1 MKSKR
6 LILMCLAS
14 AGLFLLTNCA
24 TFKSGIKGK
33 FEPPAE
39 RNYQAEPVSVLFIFS
54 HYRQTKGWDV
64 IPKLDNQWERIRG
77 FDDFFNDALGEFSN
91 LKNYAAFTDAA
102 SDVNDPERRAKKDSL
117 IKEHDFVIKVKFMRE
132 KSFAKHFL
140 GTFVSSISLTVV
152 PVPYFYYY
160 KVDAEIYNSENQLIK
175 NYSRSSHLTK
185 WVQTLM
191 IFAYPFH
198 PEKRKKEELYL
209 EFLHDIFKQIE
220 TEKVLIKS

>member
-1 MKSKR
+1 MKFRKLVLII
-6 LILMCLAS
+6 LILTGMLS
-14 AGLFLLTNCA
+14 LTGCA
-24 TFKSGIKGK
+24 AFRSEMKGK
-33 FEPPAE
+33 YTAPAE
-39 RNYQAEPVSVLFIFS
+39 KNYQAERVNVLFIFS

-64 IPKLDNQWERIRG
+64 IPKLDDKWERIRG
-77 FDDFFNDALGEFSN
+77 FDDFFNDALNELSSIG
-91 LKNYAAFTDAA
+91 KYAAFTEAA

-140 GTFVSSISLTVV
+140 GMFVSSISLTLV
-152 PVPYFYYY
+152 PVPYYYSY
-160 KVDAEIYNSENQLIK
+160 TVHAEIYNSENQLVK
-175 NYSRSSHLTK
+175 NYSRSSHLIK

-191 IFAYPFH
+191 IFVYPFH

-220 TEKVLIKS
+220 TEKVLNKS

>member
-1 MKSKR
+1 MNKTKS
-6 LILMCLAS
+6 ILAIIT
-14 AGLFLLTNCA
+14 GFFLLTNCA
-24 TFKSGIKGK
+24 TFKSDIVGK
-33 FEPPAE
+33 YTAPAAK
-39 RNYQAEPVSVLFIFS
+39 NFKADKSDVLFIFS

-64 IPKLDNQWERIRG
+64 IPKLDDKWERIRG
-77 FDDFFNDALGEFSN
+77 FDDFFNDALDEFSN
-91 LKNYAAFTDAA
+91 LGKYAAFTEAA
-102 SDVNDPERRAKKDSL
+102 SDVNDPDRRAKKDSL
-117 IKEHDFVIKVKFMRE
+117 IKEHDFVIKLKFMRE

-140 GTFVSSISLTVV
+140 GMFVSSITLTLA
-152 PVPYFYYY
+152 PVPYYYSY
-160 KVDAEIYNSENQLIK
+160 TVHAEIYNSENQLIK

-220 TEKVLIKS
+220 TEKILKKS